1 MVVRKNITLVPV
13 TRPMH
18 GKCRIGNPTTG
29 TCDKPV
35 AGEIWWEGEDYC
47 DWACADHLFL
57 LSQTAPNHRYTRWV
71 SN

>member
-1 MVVRKNITLVPV
+1 
-13 TRPMH
+13 MH

-35 AGEIWWEGEDYC
+35 AGEIWWDGEDYC